1 MIERIEF
8 KGQLISLII
17 RKRFYKEGIEFFT
30 SDNSFQQIGYM
41 NRSAGYEIEP
51 HIHNKIERVVDRT
64 QEVLFI
70 KSGKVRIDYYNDE
83 KVFLESKIVSD
94 GDVILLASGGHGF
107 LMLEKSEIIEVKQG
121 PYCGEAD
128 KSRFNKSN

>member
-8 KGQLISLII
+8 NEQLISLII
-17 RKRFYKEGIEFFT
+17 RKNFYKEGIEFFT

-41 NRSAGYEIEP
+41 NRNAGYEIEP
-51 HIHNKIERVVDRT
+51 HIHNKIERIIDRT

-70 KSGKVRIDYYNDE
+70 KSGKVRIDYYNE
-83 KVFLESKIVSD
+83 EHVFLESRVVCE

-128 KSRFNKSN
+128 KSRFNKNI